1 MKKLITALLT
11 IAVLA
16 SLAGCNSENSES
28 VNSNS
33 DISNSSDY
41 NQGDNPG
48 GNSEENSQPTESVSE
63 KDKGDP
69 TFLAGPDG
77 AAIYT
82 GEITSVTNDE
92 GNTVTV
98 ENVKPGGFSEAVCD
112 GFCYLSEPTGI
123 SSNER
128 DEPDKWDGAMH
139 CLDVPEE
146 PLAPNFKRLNVG
158 DTFCGLKITKANSEF
173 YGDETRSFK
182 RSNVEFEGELTLTG
196 YITINSDNTYSVG
209 VGDLQFIIDDKSAV
223 LPGSWDNSNKWAS
236 NDYSPY
242 FKYEGF
248 YMDSGKEELDWYW
261 SVSEYGLLY
270 LGNISTCTADI
281 SDIGSR
287 DMCYYKVKVKI
298 DNLKIG
304 HYPELSNYDYRY
316 YADIVELEAID

>member
-16 SLAGCNSENSES
+16 SLSGCNSENSES

-33 DISNSSDY
+33 DVSNSS
-41 NQGDNPG
+41 GDNPG
-48 GNSEENSQPTESVSE
+48 GNSGEDSKPDESVPE
-63 KDKGDP
+63 KDKGEP
-69 TFLAGPDG
+69 TFLVGPDG
-77 AAIYT
+77 EPIYT
-82 GEITSVTNDE
+82 GEITSVTDGE

-98 ENVKPGGFSEAVCD
+98 EDVKPGGFSKAVCD

-123 SSNER
+123 SSNQL
-128 DEPDKWDGAMH
+128 DNPDKWSGPMH

-146 PLAPNFKRLNVG
+146 PLASNFKRLKVG

-173 YGDETRSFK
+173 YGDETRSFL
-182 RSNVEFEGELTLTG
+182 RSNVEFEGDLTLTG
-196 YITINSDNTYSVG
+196 YIKINEDNTYSIG

-223 LPGSWDNSNKWAS
+223 LPGSWDYSTVWDS
-236 NDYSPY
+236 DYYSTY
-242 FKYEGF
+242 FRYEGF

-287 DMCYYKVKVKI
+287 DMCCYKVKVKI
-298 DNLKIG
+298 NNLKIG
-304 HYPELSNYDYRY
+304 HYPEISNYDYRY